1 MRTFAASLAL
11 LIAFLIFAMAPAPA
25 QEQPQHAERAADQ
38 VEQQPS
44 PEQELAERSNEAAGR
59 EEEHDEHARFKY
71 SPTVQFLARKTGM
84 SPAAAYWVSVLL
96 NFAVVAGIIA
106 IFMKKKMPG
115 AFRNRTSVIQKSLE
129 EARRASE
136 DANRRLSDIESR
148 LSRIDSEIVGIQ
160 ANTELQAK
168 EEEAR
173 LRAAVEEERL
183 KILQSAEQGITSAV
197 NNARRELKA
206 YAAELSVS
214 LAEKR
219 IKVDA
224 ATDAEIVRDFV
235 EQLGTDGARGKA
247 R

>member
-1 MRTFAASLAL
+1 
-11 LIAFLIFAMAPAPA
+11 
-25 QEQPQHAERAADQ
+25 
-38 VEQQPS
+38 
-44 PEQELAERSNEAAGR
+44 
-59 EEEHDEHARFKY
+59 
-71 SPTVQFLARKTGM
+71 M

-106 IFMKKKMPG
+106 VFMKKKMPG
-115 AFRNRTSVIQKSLE
+115 AFRNRTSAIQKSLE

-148 LSRIDSEIVGIQ
+148 LARIDTEIAGIQ
-160 ANTELQAK
+160 ANTERQAK

-173 LRAAVEEERL
+173 LRAAVEEERV

-206 YAAELSVS
+206 YTAELSVS

-219 IKVDA
+219 INVDA

-235 EQLGTDGARGKA
+235 EQLGTDGARGKG